1 MVFPARERPSACFK
15 YNEMRSGD
23 GGDELVENEFSLG
36 SFFLWA
42 KEETTHESSS
52 FGARRKEKIYFFFAL
67 GGSLSWIR

>member
-1 MVFPARERPSACFK
+1 MKMGRGLNVFQARGRPSACFK

-52 FGARRKEKIYFFFAL
+52 FGANEKRRFVFS
-67 GGSLSWIR
+67 SL